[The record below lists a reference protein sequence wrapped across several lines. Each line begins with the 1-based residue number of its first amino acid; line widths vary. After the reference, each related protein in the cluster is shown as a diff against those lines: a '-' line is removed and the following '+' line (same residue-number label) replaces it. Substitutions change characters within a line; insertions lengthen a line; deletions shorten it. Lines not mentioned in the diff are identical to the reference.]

1 VDAVARGGRPSPV
14 EYSNA
19 SSDDRTAM
27 KSLAAF
33 VVFAT
38 ACAPGWA
45 QGTLTSCRAIAD
57 PANRLACYDAL
68 EAEAAAN
75 TSPAKAAVPAAAS
88 PTFGLPAQPAPAQ
101 PEAIESRIE
110 GPFSGWRQG
119 QQIRLANGQVWQVM
133 DSGSAVI
140 DATDPKVRIRRGA
153 LGAYYLDFETSNRS
167 PRVRRLQ

>member
-1 VDAVARGGRPSPV
+1 MK
-14 EYSNA
+14 YSKA
-19 SSDDRTAM
+19 PLDDPTRM

-38 ACAPGWA
+38 AAAAGMA
-45 QGTLTSCRAIAD
+45 QGTLAGCRSIAD

-68 EAEAAAN
+68 QPPAAGSAAA
-75 TSPAKAAVPAAAS
+75 AAPAAQPA
-88 PTFGLPAQPAPAQ
+88 FGLPAQPAPAQ

-110 GPFSGWRQG
+110 GPFPGWRQG

-167 PRVRRLQ
+167 PRVRRVQ

>member
-1 VDAVARGGRPSPV
+1 M

-19 SSDDRTAM
+19 ASYHPNAM

-33 VVFAT
+33 VVFVT
-38 ACAPGWA
+38 VCAPGLA
-45 QGTLTSCRAIAD
+45 QGTLASCRAIAD
-57 PANRLACYDAL
+57 PASRLACYDAL
-68 EAEAAAN
+68 EAGAATA
-75 TSPAKAAVPAAAS
+75 SPAKAAAPAAL

>member
-1 VDAVARGGRPSPV
+1 
-14 EYSNA
+14 
-19 SSDDRTAM
+19 M
-27 KSLAAF
+27 KSLAALLVF
-33 VVFAT
+33 VT
-38 ACAPGWA
+38 ASASGLA
-45 QGTLTSCRAIAD
+45 QGTLAGCRAITD

-68 EAEAAAN
+68 QAEAAGNA
-75 TSPAKAAVPAAAS
+75 SPPAQAAA
-88 PTFGLPAQPAPAQ
+88 PVAPATFGLPAQPAAAQ

-119 QQIRLANGQVWQVM
+119 QQIRLANGQVWQVT

-167 PRVRRLQ
+167 PRVRRVQ